1 MIASDTTIQDTDI
14 CSENLEQIVCQYSPM
29 VKYAA
34 SRIAMRLPAQVEID
48 DLISV
53 GMLGLMDAIEKFDPN
68 RGAKF
73 KTYAEFR
80 VRGAILDE
88 LRSMDWAPRSVR
100 QKASKL
106 EAVVQKL
113 QAKFGRYPEVEE
125 IAKEME
131 ISLPVYF
138 DTLSEIQNLPILSL
152 EDIGVDRE
160 SGEQKNLLDCL
171 AGKGEDPQAQFRLNE
186 VKGILIKT
194 IEGLPERE
202 GMVVTLYY
210 YKEMTMKEIG
220 EALGITESRVSQVH
234 SKAVIKLRTKLKSL
248 IS

>member
-1 MIASDTTIQDTDI
+1 MIVSETVIQDTDI
-14 CSENLEQIVCQYSPM
+14 CSENLERIVYQYSSM

-34 SRIAMRLPAQVEID
+34 SRIAMRLPAQVEMD
-48 DLISV
+48 DLVSV
-53 GMLGLMDAIEKFDPN
+53 GMLGLMDAIKKFDPN

-106 EAVVQKL
+106 EAAVQKL

-125 IAKEME
+125 VAKEMK
-131 ISLPVYF
+131 ISLSVYF
-138 DTLSEIQNLPILSL
+138 DILNEIQNLPILSL

-160 SGEQKNLLDCL
+160 SGEKKNLLDCL
-171 AGKGEDPQAQFRLNE
+171 AGKGEDPQAQLRLSE
-186 VKGILIKT
+186 VKGALIKT

-202 GMVVTLYY
+202 GMVLTLYY

-234 SKAVIKLRTKLKSL
+234 SKAVIKLRTKLKAL
-248 IS
+248 IA